1 MIPDEG
7 NNFFFEEDELFNEI
21 FHDEEKRCDID
32 SLSAGITSTKRT
44 VNAGVPL
51 SNILKPEVQFK
62 DQTTNRDIKE
72 LDDSNKKSLK
82 CDIKSFNTD
91 RKGRLFSVHD
101 NHSKEEESERH
112 FKDLIDVLKKELKET
127 RAQRDIYKK
136 QYEDSIKLQDSS
148 HSQLIDALK
157 SALESLLFEV
167 SINSKAK
174 ECAKIMMRILDFSDE
189 DQKRI
194 FDKKKKTNILGIFSK

>member
-1 MIPDEG
+1 M
-7 NNFFFEEDELFNEI
+7 
-21 FHDEEKRCDID
+21 
-32 SLSAGITSTKRT
+32 SAGLTSIKKASN
-44 VNAGVPL
+44 VAVPI

-62 DQTTNRDIKE
+62 DQNTNRDIRE
-72 LDDSNKKSLK
+72 LDDSNKKSIK

-101 NHSKEEESERH
+101 NYSKEEESERH

-174 ECAKIMMRILDFSDE
+174 ECAKIMMRILDFSEDE
-189 DQKRI
+189 QKRI
-194 FDKKKKTNILGIFSK
+194 FDKKKKTNTILGIFSK